1 MSPANPA
8 GRGWSRAYRLALF
21 VLPSHLRHKH
31 GEAMQALFE
40 RELSSTD
47 RFSSRMAT
55 TVVAM
60 MDVLGRAPYEWGHV
74 AGGTHPAAI
83 AADALEYQRPVGTSD
98 MMRRLVLPF
107 AVAFVAFTAMMLA
120 NYANQRS
127 FAPPAHLER
136 LLLAVPFTAAL
147 TIPAALFL
155 AVAWASRQLRR
166 ATGSRVMPR
175 GLRRSV
181 LVVASGVAA
190 FMLVFT
196 SEIVPRANLRLQTV
210 QMGRQARR
218 NDRSMTIME
227 LQQAAASL
235 RAGVNPS
242 SSTQQ
247 ARDLREQEVG
257 YRVEIQKKLVLAVS
271 CLVLA
276 LAALALGWH
285 SARAHAAVLVAAGIA
300 LCVLWFVSVM
310 AGEALAESLVV
321 PPIIAMWA
329 GTELLLLMTLP
340 ALRSKRAVA

>member
-1 MSPANPA
+1 MSPAAPT
-8 GRGWSRAYRLALF
+8 GRAWSRAYRLALF
-21 VLPSHLRHKH
+21 LLPSHLRHKH

-40 RELSSTD
+40 RELASAD
-47 RFSSRMAT
+47 GFSSRIAT
-55 TVVAM
+55 TVVVM
-60 MDVLGRAPYEWGHV
+60 MDVLRRAPYEWGHV
-74 AGGTHPAAI
+74 AAGTHSAAV
-83 AADALEYQRPVGTSD
+83 ADAHQRPVSTSD

-107 AVAFVAFTAMMLA
+107 AVAFVAFTAMMLV
-120 NYANQRS
+120 NYADQHS
-127 FAPPAHLER
+127 FAPSAHLER

-181 LVVASGVAA
+181 LVVASGMAA
-190 FMLVFT
+190 FMLLLT
-196 SEIVPRANLRLQTV
+196 SEIVPRANLQLQSV

-227 LQQAAASL
+227 LQQASASL
-235 RAGVNPS
+235 RVGVIPS

-247 ARDLREQEVG
+247 ARDLRVQEVG

-285 SARAHAAVLVAAGIA
+285 SAGAHAVALVAASIT
-300 LCVLWFVSVM
+300 LCVLFNVSVM
-310 AGEALAESLVV
+310 AGESLAESLAV
-321 PPIIAMWA
+321 PPIYAMWA